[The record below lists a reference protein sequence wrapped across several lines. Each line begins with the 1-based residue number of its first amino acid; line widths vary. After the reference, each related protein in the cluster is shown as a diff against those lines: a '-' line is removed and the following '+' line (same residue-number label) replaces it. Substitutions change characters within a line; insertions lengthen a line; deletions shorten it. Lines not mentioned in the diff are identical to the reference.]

1 MTSAELEGAADG
13 AKRDR
18 RSASPGANPHFD
30 TLWPVFNSGGP
41 GFCQFALNNACN
53 ANCDFC
59 NFARDSLP
67 KSQWKFVDRQGAF
80 DAMDIMHRRGIRY
93 LLFTGGEQRCI
104 RT

>member
-1 MTSAELEGAADG
+1 
-13 AKRDR
+13 
-18 RSASPGANPHFD
+18 
-30 TLWPVFNSGGP
+30 VFNSGGP